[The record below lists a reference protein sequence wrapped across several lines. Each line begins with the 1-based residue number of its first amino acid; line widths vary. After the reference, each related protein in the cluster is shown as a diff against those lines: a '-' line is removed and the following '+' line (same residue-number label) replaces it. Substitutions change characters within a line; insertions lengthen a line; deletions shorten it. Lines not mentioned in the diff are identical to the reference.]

1 MKDEKE
7 DPIEVNVRFVGKW
20 WKKSEVAR
28 IMRLLTNVGIISAYH
43 DMAALIGVPGIRITI
58 MRKPDDYT
66 GDLVTIPADSQ
77 RIREGD
83 GYLVNVALT
92 HILDVVGAMA
102 EVRALTEA
110 EYERPTDED
119 KVSEDTWARGPEW
132 KKV

>member
-1 MKDEKE
+1 MVEK
-7 DPIEVNVRFVGKW
+7 VRDGQDH
-20 WKKSEVAR
+20 E
-28 IMRLLTNVGIISAYH
+28 
-43 DMAALIGVPGIRITI
+43 AADQR
-58 MRKPDDYT
+58 RNH
-66 GDLVTIPADSQ
+66 Q

-110 EYERPTDED
+110 EYERPTDAD